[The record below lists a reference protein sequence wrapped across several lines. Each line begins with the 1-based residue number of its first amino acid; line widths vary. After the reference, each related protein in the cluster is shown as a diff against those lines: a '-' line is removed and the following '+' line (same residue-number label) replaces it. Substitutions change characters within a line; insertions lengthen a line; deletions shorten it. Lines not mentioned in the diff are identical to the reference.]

1 MTVRE
6 LMEKLSHYN
15 PDAEVV
21 IEYTDECGD
30 TELKSID
37 SMYFSTPSF
46 AVVLENIF

>member
-6 LMEKLSHYN
+6 LMEKLNHYN

-37 SMYFSTPSF
+37 NMYFSTLSF

>member
-6 LMEKLSHYN
+6 LMEKLNSYN

-21 IEYTDECGD
+21 IEHADECGD
-30 TELKSID
+30 IEYKSID
-37 SMYFSTPSF
+37 EMYFSVVSF

>member
-6 LMEKLSHYN
+6 LMEKLNHYN

-37 SMYFSTPSF
+37 NMYFSTPSF
-46 AVVLENIF
+46 AVVLENII

>member
-1 MTVRE
+1 MTVCE

-21 IEYTDECGD
+21 IEYADECGD
-30 TELKSID
+30 VEYKSID
-37 SMYFSTPSF
+37 EMYFSVVSF

>member
-6 LMEKLSHYN
+6 LMEKLNHYN

-37 SMYFSTPSF
+37 NMYFNVVSF

>member
-37 SMYFSTPSF
+37 NMYFSTTSF

>member
-1 MTVRE
+1 MTVQE

-21 IEYTDECGD
+21 IEYADECGD
-30 TELKSID
+30 IEYKSID
-37 SMYFSTPSF
+37 EMYFSVVSF